1 MPLEKKISLRL
12 RKGTMKKVLFLF
24 TGGTISMKVD
34 PELGVA
40 VPVLSGE
47 EILSF
52 VPGLD
57 QLCEF
62 EIVDFSRL
70 PGPHM
75 TPERIFELS
84 EALNQQLGRKDVHG
98 VVITHGTDTLEETA
112 FLLDLRLQTSK
123 PVAIVGAMRNS
134 SELGWDGPANLKAAV
149 RVVLEGKPALQGVLV
164 VMNEQILAAS
174 EATKTHTESVNTF
187 QSPNFGPLGIVDQD
201 RILWMRQL
209 GRRQSFRSERI
220 ESRVDLLKMVAGS
233 DDRLVRLVVEGG
245 SNGLVIEGTGRG
257 NVPPQ
262 VLPGIQFAIDQGIP
276 VVIAT
281 RCIQGRVLDT
291 YGYEGSGR
299 DLRKRGVIFA
309 GFLSGQKARIKL
321 MVVLGQTRD
330 LPDVRRLMEE
340 GVY

>member
-1 MPLEKKISLRL
+1 
-12 RKGTMKKVLFLF
+12 MKKVLFLF
-24 TGGTISMKVD
+24 TGGTISMKID

-40 VPVLSGE
+40 IPVLSGE

-52 VPGLD
+52 IPGLD
-57 QLCEF
+57 QLCNC

-75 TPERIFELS
+75 TPEHMFELS
-84 EALNQQLGRKDVHG
+84 EVLNQQLGRKDVHG
-98 VVITHGTDTLEETA
+98 AVITHGTDTLEETA
-112 FLLDLRLQTSK
+112 FLLDLRLRTSK

-174 EATKTHTESVNTF
+174 EATKTHTESMNTF
-187 QSPNFGPLGIVDQD
+187 QSPNFGPLGIVDKD
-201 RILWMRQL
+201 RILWMRQIV
-209 GRRQSFRSERI
+209 RRQSFLTERI

-233 DDRLVRLVVEGG
+233 DDRLVRWVIEGG
-245 SNGLVIEGTGRG
+245 ANGLVIEGTGRG

-262 VLPGIQFAIDQGIP
+262 VIPGIQSAIEQNIP

-281 RCIQGRVLDT
+281 RCPQGRVLDT

-299 DLRKRGVIFA
+299 HLRNLGAIFA
-309 GFLSGQKARIKL
+309 GFLPGQKARIKL
-321 MVVLGQTRD
+321 MVVLGQTRE
-330 LPDVRRLMEE
+330 LPEVKRLMEE
-340 GVY
+340 GAY

>member
-1 MPLEKKISLRL
+1 MRRVS
-12 RKGTMKKVLFLF
+12 MKKVLFLF
-24 TGGTISMKVD
+24 TGGTISMKID

-40 VPVLSGE
+40 IPVLSGE

-52 VPGLD
+52 VSGLD
-57 QLCEF
+57 QLCNC

-75 TPERIFELS
+75 TPEHMFELS
-84 EALNQQLGRKDVHG
+84 EVLNQQLGRKDVHG
-98 VVITHGTDTLEETA
+98 AVITHGTDTLEETA
-112 FLLDLRLQTSK
+112 FLLDLRLRTSK

-134 SELGWDGPANLKAAV
+134 SEVGWDGPANLKAAV

-174 EATKTHTESVNTF
+174 EATKTHTESMNTF
-187 QSPNFGPLGIVDQD
+187 QSPNFGPLGIVDKD
-201 RILWMRQL
+201 RILWMRQIV
-209 GRRQSFRSERI
+209 RRQSFLTERI

-233 DDRLVRLVVEGG
+233 DDRLVRWVIEGG
-245 SNGLVIEGTGRG
+245 TNGLVIEGTGRG

-262 VLPGIQFAIDQGIP
+262 VIPGIQSAIEQGIP

-281 RCIQGRVLDT
+281 RCPQGRVLDT

-299 DLRKRGVIFA
+299 HLRNLGAIFA
-309 GFLSGQKARIKL
+309 GFLPGQKARIKL

-330 LPDVRRLMEE
+330 LPEVKRLIEE

>member
-1 MPLEKKISLRL
+1 
-12 RKGTMKKVLFLF
+12 MKKVLFIF
-24 TGGTISMKVD
+24 TGGTISMKID
-34 PELGVA
+34 PDLGVA
-40 VPVLSGE
+40 IPVLSGE

-52 VPGLD
+52 VPGLE
-57 QLCEF
+57 QLCNF
-62 EIVDFSRL
+62 EILDFSRL

-75 TPERIFELS
+75 TPEHMFELS
-84 EALNQQLGRKDVHG
+84 EVLNRQLGRKDVHG

-134 SELGWDGPANLKAAV
+134 SELGWDGPANLRAAV

-164 VMNEQILAAS
+164 VMNEQILSAS
-174 EATKTHTESVNTF
+174 EATKTHTESLNTF
-187 QSPNFGPLGIVDQD
+187 QSLNFGPLGIVDKD
-201 RILWMRQL
+201 RILWMRQIV
-209 GRRQSFRSERI
+209 RRQTFRSERI
-220 ESRVDLLKMVAGS
+220 EPRVDLLKMVAGS
-233 DDRLVRLVVEGG
+233 DDRLVRLALESGA
-245 SNGLVIEGTGRG
+245 NGLVIEGTGRG

-262 VLPGIQFAIDQGIP
+262 VIPGIQSAIDQGIP

-281 RCIQGRVLDT
+281 RCLQGRVLDT

-299 DLRKRGVIFA
+299 DLRKRGAIFA
-309 GFLSGQKARIKL
+309 GFLPGPKARIKL

-330 LPDVRRLMEE
+330 LPEIKRLMEE